1 MSTPNG
7 QHVKI
12 AEICPLLLETIK
24 AAIEKNVSI
33 RNDVN
38 DVVNRRIE
46 PESMSENQ
54 KMQDTLLNRAMEYA
68 RRISDIITAENQ
80 TCKEAFFFTQ
90 EEMAGNHKPD
100 NITKNTALR
109 HKAKPG
115 SLVAKVG
122 YDECIK
128 RLKKVTAK
136 DKKNRIVTRGA
147 ACKCFGFTGSE
158 HHFLEVW
165 ASLRAYGTN
174 APLKTYGILRFD
186 AINKGYKWDELMDFA
201 KEYYDN
207 YHVGMVRKIL
217 HGKGFSIKRIKG
229 EPYLK
234 SDD

>member
-1 MSTPNG
+1 M
-7 QHVKI
+7 
-12 AEICPLLLETIK
+12 
-24 AAIEKNVSI
+24 
-33 RNDVN
+33 
-38 DVVNRRIE
+38 
-46 PESMSENQ
+46 
-54 KMQDTLLNRAMEYA
+54 
-68 RRISDIITAENQ
+68 
-80 TCKEAFFFTQ
+80 
-90 EEMAGNHKPD
+90 
-100 NITKNTALR
+100 
-109 HKAKPG
+109 
-115 SLVAKVG
+115 
-122 YDECIK
+122 
-128 RLKKVTAK
+128 KVTAK